1 MVQYFLHSLG
11 EPPYPR
17 KLMKKVPMKRWW
29 CGSLCGGVNDMLPG
43 LGLMWSREPHQ
54 LTLTDSW
61 TAEARVSDLRFAFR
75 VVVFFIWSYVI
86 LNVMSMAVSS
96 VPTQVEKDDKGWC
109 HYPKPLSD
117 VTSVVVTVAAISSTF
132 VGSAGLSIISNAV
145 SYALGE
151 ADTDSPKELYNV
163 KRKAAVGSIY
173 LQLPLLKVL
182 LPMLPLQY
190 LDPLIL
196 VPKTD
201 HSVVVASGGWQSTG
215 NYVKCPVY
223 DNDVMIHMVY
233 GVMVILLMAYTS
245 YHNMI
250 LYLPS
255 RDRDVARELREEL
268 EVSLVLLQY
277 ENSWSFWFHNVS
289 ELACERAAL
298 WQLSLALLQEMGS
311 DGIAPDEISFNTVL
325 GSLDKG
331 QGPWT
336 LALAVLQE
344 RSHHGFPVDLPALG
358 VVVAC
363 CERSRKTSAAADDDF
378 DHTSVLL
385 DEVVEAFTSLR
396 LPKSPVLVD
405 CTLGG
410 AGHSQAGCIAA
421 VRVGSATLL
430 GGWMGACR

>member
-1 MVQYFLHSLG
+1 MPLQALWGYYLWDHVHEAPKIFYPIWFLGSWGLVLTVTFTLYHIVHDQMSLEATLNREGYPVTPFNVQLIQTICALPIWTACVAFTALWVPAVAIVLELLIAVFSCVAIGSMVQYFLHSLG

-54 LTLTDSW
+54 LTLTD
-61 TAEARVSDLRFAFR
+61 LRFAFR
-75 VVVFFIWSYVI
+75 VVVFFVWSYVI
-86 LNVMSMAVSS
+86 LSVMSMAVSS

-109 HYPKPLSD
+109 YYPKPLSD
-117 VTSVVVTVAAISSTF
+117 LTSVVVTVAAISSTF
-132 VGSAGLSIISNAV
+132 VGSAGLSVISNAV

-190 LDPLIL
+190 LNPLIL

-201 HSVVVASGGWQSTG
+201 HSVASASGGWQSTG

-268 EVSLVLLQY
+268 EVRLTTS
-277 ENSWSFWFHNVS
+277 SSKDTMDS
-289 ELACERAAL
+289 MD
-298 WQLSLALLQEMGS
+298 S
-311 DGIAPDEISFNTVL
+311 
-325 GSLDKG
+325 G
-331 QGPWT
+331 Q
-336 LALAVLQE
+336 
-344 RSHHGFPVDLPALG
+344 
-358 VVVAC
+358 
-363 CERSRKTSAAADDDF
+363 
-378 DHTSVLL
+378 
-385 DEVVEAFTSLR
+385 
-396 LPKSPVLVD
+396 
-405 CTLGG
+405 
-410 AGHSQAGCIAA
+410 
-421 VRVGSATLL
+421 
-430 GGWMGACR
+430 